1 MQRRE
6 VMKKKL
12 IVVMMAA
19 IMVLG
24 TVLTGCGT
32 DSSSSSKKEDAT
44 TAAGGESTK
53 AEEDKTTAAGTDE
66 TKDGETEDGETKDG
80 ETKDD
85 GVTAGDWKNKDFA
98 DWNGDDIGQYF
109 VDNGTFSKVDWYYV
123 QKDEYV
129 EGTGLDANVSYFD
142 EDTGSACVMIMWFNP
157 DSKQSNRD
165 EVYNYIKDNKTT
177 PEDFGS
183 FPVDHLVGNFAFS
196 YTLCADNAEYDKMDA
211 AYEAFIKEFDLT
223 PEF

>member
-44 TAAGGESTK
+44 TAAGSESTK

-66 TKDGETEDGETKDG
+66 TKDGETEDG

-109 VDNGTFSKVDWYYV
+109 VDNGTFSKADWYYV

-142 EDTGSACVMIMWFNP
+142 EDTGSACVMIMWFDP

-183 FPVDHLVGNFAFS
+183 LPVDHLVGNFAFS

>member
-1 MQRRE
+1 
-6 VMKKKL
+6 MKKKL

-19 IMVLG
+19 IMALG

-66 TKDGETEDGETKDG
+66 TKDGETEDGETEDG

-85 GVTAGDWKNKDFA
+85 GVTAGDWKNKEFA
-98 DWNGDDIGQYF
+98 DWNGDDLGQYF
-109 VDNGTFSKVDWYYV
+109 IDNGTFSNSDWYYV

-129 EGTGLDANVSYFD
+129 EGTGFDAVVSYFEED
-142 EDTGSACVMIMWFNP
+142 TGAAMICIFWLKPDSEQSNRDAEYNYIKENQSTSEDTGS
-157 DSKQSNRD
+157 
-165 EVYNYIKDNKTT
+165 
-177 PEDFGS
+177 
-183 FPVDHLVGNFAFS
+183 FPIDHLVGNFAFS

>member
-1 MQRRE
+1 
-6 VMKKKL
+6 MKKKL

-19 IMVLG
+19 VMVLG
-24 TVLTGCGT
+24 TVLTGCGSS
-32 DSSSSSKKEDAT
+32 SSSSSKKEDAT
-44 TAAGGESTK
+44 TAAGGDATK

-66 TKDGETEDGETKDG
+66 TKDGETKEEGG
-80 ETKDD
+80 N
-85 GVTAGDWKNKDFA
+85 TAGDWKNKDFA

-109 VDNGTFSKVDWYYV
+109 VDNGTFSKADWYYV

-129 EGTGLDANVSYFD
+129 EGTGMDANVSYFD
-142 EDTGSACVMIMWFNP
+142 EDTGSACIMIMWFNP

-183 FPVDHLVGNFAFS
+183 LPVDHLVGNFAFS

-211 AYEAFIKEFDLT
+211 AYEAFIKEFNLT

>member
-66 TKDGETEDGETKDG
+66 TKDGETKDG

-85 GVTAGDWKNKDFA
+85 GVTAGDWKNKDFV

-109 VDNGTFSKVDWYYV
+109 VDNGTFSKADWYYV

>member
-24 TVLTGCGT
+24 TVLTGCGSS
-32 DSSSSSKKEDAT
+32 SSSSSKKEDAT

-66 TKDGETEDGETKDG
+66 TKDGETEDGETKD
-80 ETKDD
+80 D

-109 VDNGTFSKVDWYYV
+109 VDNGTFSKADWYYV

-129 EGTGLDANVSYFD
+129 EGSGMDANVSYFD
-142 EDTGSACVMIMWFNP
+142 EDTGSACVMIMWFDP

-165 EVYNYIKDNKTT
+165 EVYNYIKENKMT
-177 PEDFGS
+177 PEDWS
-183 FPVDHLVGNFAFS
+183 SMPVDHLVGNFAFS

>member
-44 TAAGGESTK
+44 TAAGSESTK

-66 TKDGETEDGETKDG
+66 TKDGETEDG

-109 VDNGTFSKVDWYYV
+109 VDNGTFSKADWYYV

-142 EDTGSACVMIMWFNP
+142 EDTGSACIMIMWFDP

-183 FPVDHLVGNFAFS
+183 LPVDHLVGNFAFS

>member
-66 TKDGETEDGETKDG
+66 TKDGETEDGETKD
-80 ETKDD
+80 D

-109 VDNGTFSKVDWYYV
+109 VDNGTFSKADWYYV

>member
-1 MQRRE
+1 
-6 VMKKKL
+6 MKKKL

-44 TAAGGESTK
+44 TAAGSESTK

-66 TKDGETEDGETKDG
+66 TKDGETEDG

-109 VDNGTFSKVDWYYV
+109 VDNGTFSKADWYYV

-142 EDTGSACVMIMWFNP
+142 EDTGSACIMIMWFDP

-183 FPVDHLVGNFAFS
+183 LPVDHLVGNFAFS

>member
-1 MQRRE
+1 
-6 VMKKKL
+6 MKKKL

-24 TVLTGCGT
+24 TVLTGCGSS
-32 DSSSSSKKEDAT
+32 SSSSSKKEDAT
-44 TAAGGESTK
+44 TAAGGDATK

-66 TKDGETEDGETKDG
+66 TKDGETEDG

-109 VDNGTFSKVDWYYV
+109 VDNGTFSKADWYYV

-142 EDTGSACVMIMWFNP
+142 EDTGSACIMIMWFNP

-183 FPVDHLVGNFAFS
+183 LPVDHLVGNFAFS

>member
-1 MQRRE
+1 
-6 VMKKKL
+6 MKKKL

-66 TKDGETEDGETKDG
+66 TKDGETKDG

-85 GVTAGDWKNKDFA
+85 GVTAGDWKNKDFV

-109 VDNGTFSKVDWYYV
+109 VDNGTFSKADWYYV